1 MYKIEDYWKFDTEK
15 LIKDYPKNKE
25 KLAELRESIE
35 EITEVKT
42 INYGSPPG
50 TPGRGD
56 SVPTIVADK
65 QRKQNELN
73 DVQILVYL
81 YEKAQSRLTDTEKT
95 IIHYWFH
102 EPGMLSS
109 RIRFLEKKLNYSNQ
123 ELYRRRR
130 LAIDKMHDRI
140 MKIIR

>member
-25 KLAELRESIE
+25 KLEELRESLE

-65 QRKQNELN
+65 QKKQSEME
-73 DVQILVYL
+73 DVRTIVYL
-81 YEKAQSRLTDTEKT
+81 YEKAYSKLTDTEKMVV
-95 IIHYWFH
+95 HYWFH
-102 EPGMLSS
+102 EPGLLSS
-109 RIRFLEKKLNYSNQ
+109 RIRFLEKKLNYSNR
-123 ELYRRRR
+123 EIYRIRRK
-130 LAIDKMHDRI
+130 AIDKMEHAI
-140 MKIIR
+140 MKIIG

>member
-25 KLAELRESIE
+25 KLEELRESLE

-65 QRKQNELN
+65 DRKQAQINELKTL
-73 DVQILVYL
+73 IYL
-81 YEKAQSRLTDTEKT
+81 YERAYSRLTDIEKT

-102 EPGMLSS
+102 EPGLLSS
-109 RIRFLEKKLNYSNQ
+109 RIRFLEKKLRYSNQ

-130 LAIDKMHDRI
+130 LAIDKMNDS
-140 MKIIR
+140 IIKTIG